1 MMGAFLTNNKN
12 TMKRAF
18 FLGGAILVV
27 MIVGWKAAG
36 RPEVAERPRS
46 GAIPWMTVDEAGE
59 KLKEVKKP
67 VIIDLYTSWCGWCKQ
82 MDKKTYSNKQVA
94 AYLQDKF
101 YTVKMDAETHSTVN
115 WMGKAYAFSPKYRVN
130 EFAMYL
136 TRGQLEFPTTI
147 IIPPGEEPQAV
158 PGYLEPKDLEL
169 LVKYF
174 GEGVYRSKS
183 FDVYQKSFKG
193 SW

>member
-1 MMGAFLTNNKN
+1 
-12 TMKRAF
+12 MKRAF
-18 FLGGAILVV
+18 FLGGAILLVAV
-27 MIVGWKAAG
+27 LGWKA
-36 RPEVAERPRS
+36 AERPRS
-46 GAIPWMTVDEAGE
+46 EATAEGSRSEATAERPRSEAISWMTVDEAGE
-59 KLKEVKKP
+59 KLKEAKKP
-67 VIIDLYTSWCGWCKQ
+67 VIVDLYTTWCGWCKQ

-101 YTVKMDAETHSTVN
+101 YTVKMDAETHATVN
-115 WMGKAYAFSPKYRVN
+115 WLGKAYAFSPKYRVN

-174 GEGVYRSKS
+174 GDGVYRSKS
-183 FDVYQKSFKG
+183 FDAYQKSFKA